1 MTQQYT
7 QTKSSLQDFFS
18 VLKKRKLAML
28 IIFLSIISGTVAIT
42 LTQTPIYEITSTVMI
57 KYGREYI
64 YRPMDRLEKG
74 EVQPM
79 LTFDN
84 TRIINTELE
93 IYRSKE
99 LIEKTISS
107 IGIDRLYPKLAS
119 PKDSN
124 DTMLSYAIN
133 SFKNNFSVF
142 HIKESSVIGI
152 SFQHKD
158 PELAVEAVNLL
169 TDFFKE
175 KHIQLFKN
183 PQAPFL
189 EKQVTQYT
197 KLLENAG
204 NNLKTFKQENQ
215 IFSLEAQRK
224 LLLEQY
230 INVNTLLIKGTGDA
244 SKLSERVTSLKTGLE
259 SMPEEVVLFDES
271 VQNSNIDD
279 ARSKLLEL
287 QLFESELLEKYKEDN
302 RLVIAVRKD
311 IKKVNTFIS
320 KQHLSQE
327 KSTRTGKNYTYLE
340 LQKELILA
348 EVDFKAQQAKNDSTR
363 QQLGQLSKQLQDF
376 AAKEKELKKL
386 ELEVEAAE
394 ENYTNF
400 SSKLEE
406 TRILDEMDRQK
417 MVNVSVIEKPM
428 VPIKPIKPRKKLNLL
443 IGIIL
448 GITSSFT
455 YALVADY
462 YFSQKP

>member
-1 MTQQYT
+1 MSQQPTQ
-7 QTKSSLQDFFS
+7 SSLHDFFS
-18 VLKKRKLAML
+18 VLKKRKLGMFL
-28 IIFLSIISGTVAIT
+28 IFLLIISGTIAVT
-42 LTQTPIYEITSTVMI
+42 LAQTPIFEVSSTVMI

-64 YRPMDRLEKG
+64 YRPLDQLEQG

-84 TRIINTELE
+84 DRIINTELE

-99 LIEKTISS
+99 LIDKTITT
-107 IGIDRLYPKLAS
+107 IGIDRLYPKLS
-119 PKDSN
+119 SLKDSN
-124 DTMLSYAIN
+124 EIILAYAIN
-133 SFKNNFSVF
+133 RFKNNFSVF
-142 HIKESSVIGI
+142 HIKSSSVIGI

-158 PELAVEAVNLL
+158 PELAVEAINLL

-183 PQAPFL
+183 PQSPFL
-189 EKQVTQYT
+189 EKQVIQYT
-197 KLLENAG
+197 KQLEHAG

-215 IFSLEAQRK
+215 IFSLEDQQK

-230 INVNTLLIKGTGDA
+230 ININTLLIKGTGNA
-244 SKLSERVTSLKTGLE
+244 SELKEKITSLTTGLE
-259 SMPEEVVLFDES
+259 DMPEEVVLFDES

-287 QLFESELLEKYKEDN
+287 QLFENELLEKYKEDN
-302 RLVIAVRKD
+302 RLVIAARKD
-311 IKKVNTFIS
+311 IKKVNAFIS
-320 KQHLSQE
+320 EQHLSQE
-327 KSTRTGKNYTYLE
+327 TSTRSGKNYTYLE
-340 LQKELILA
+340 LQKELIMA
-348 EVDFKAQQAKNDSTR
+348 EVDFKAQQAKNASTK
-363 QQLGQLSKQLQDF
+363 QQLAQLGKQLQDF
-376 AAKEKELKKL
+376 AEKEKELKKL

-400 SSKLEE
+400 VSKLEE

-417 MVNVSVIEKPM
+417 MVNVAVIEKPM

-448 GITSSFT
+448 GVTSSFT

-462 YFSQKP
+462 FVSRKS

>member
-1 MTQQYT
+1 M
-7 QTKSSLQDFFS
+7 FF
-18 VLKKRKLAML
+18 
-28 IIFLSIISGTVAIT
+28 IFFCIISGTIFIT
-42 LTQTPIYEITSTVMI
+42 LTQAPIYEITSTVMI
-57 KYGREYI
+57 KYGREYV
-64 YRPMDRLEKG
+64 YRPMDQLDQG

-84 TRIINTELE
+84 ARIINTELE

-99 LIEKTISS
+99 LIEKTITS
-107 IGIDRLYPKLAS
+107 IGVDRLYPKLAS
-119 PKDSN
+119 LKDSKE
-124 DTMLSYAIN
+124 TILAYAIN

-142 HIKESSVIGI
+142 HIKSSSVIGI
-152 SFQHKD
+152 SFQHQD
-158 PELAVEAVNLL
+158 PVLAVESINLL

-189 EKQVTQYT
+189 KKQVIQYT
-197 KLLENAG
+197 QHLENTG

-215 IFSLEAQRK
+215 IFSLESQQK

-230 INVNTLLIKGTGDA
+230 ININTLLIKGTGDA
-244 SKLSERVTSLKTGLE
+244 SKLEEKIRSLKTGLK
-259 SMPEEVVLFDES
+259 SMPEEVVLYDES

-279 ARSKLLEL
+279 ARSKLLDL
-287 QLFESELLEKYKEDN
+287 QLFENELLQKYNKNN
-302 RLVIAVRKD
+302 RLILAARED
-311 IKKVNTFIS
+311 IKRVNTFINE
-320 KQHLSQE
+320 QHLSQG
-327 KSTRTGKNYTYLE
+327 KSTRTGKNYTHLE

-348 EVDFKAQQAKNDSTR
+348 EVDFKAQQAKNNSTR
-363 QQLGQLSKQLQDF
+363 QQLAQLNKQLQDF
-376 AAKEKELKKL
+376 AEKEKTLKKL

-400 SSKLEE
+400 VSKLEAS
-406 TRILDEMDRQK
+406 RILDEMDRLK
-417 MVNVSVIEKPM
+417 MINVAVIEKPM

-462 YFSQKP
+462 FFSRKS